1 MLRKFIPRGSVG
13 DAAQRSDNRSGA
25 RWREMRRS

>member
-13 DAAQRSDNRSGA
+13 DAAKVGQSI
-25 RWREMRRS
+25 WRAVAGDATI